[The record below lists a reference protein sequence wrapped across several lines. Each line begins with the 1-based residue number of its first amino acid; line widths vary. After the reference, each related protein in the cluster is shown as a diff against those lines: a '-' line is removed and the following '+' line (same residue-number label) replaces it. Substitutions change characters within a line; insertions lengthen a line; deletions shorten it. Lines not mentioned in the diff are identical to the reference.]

1 MMLSV
6 NSSWID
12 HSKVIVITTHIIN
25 FIVSHF
31 IVNVHYS
38 AEEDWISIQNYAYAN
53 LEYFDIKIAYIFI
66 SLVNANYSVIAEIFD
81 IQIFFGSNIEK
92 LFTFNE
98 LPASSL

>member
-1 MMLSV
+1 M
-6 NSSWID
+6 
-12 HSKVIVITTHIIN
+12 
-25 FIVSHF
+25 
-31 IVNVHYS
+31 
-38 AEEDWISIQNYAYAN
+38 
-53 LEYFDIKIAYIFI
+53 FI